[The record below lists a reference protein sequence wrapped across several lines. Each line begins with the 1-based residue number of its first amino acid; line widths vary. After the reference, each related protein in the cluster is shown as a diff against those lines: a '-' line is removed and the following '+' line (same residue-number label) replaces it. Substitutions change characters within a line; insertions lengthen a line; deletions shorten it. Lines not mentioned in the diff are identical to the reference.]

1 MNSLQPPSIDEQ
13 ILDIR
18 EQLLAIQ
25 SSLIDLRDNS
35 QRDQRTKIVDFNMP
49 FLALV
54 GILIKITLASIP
66 AMIIV
71 AVLFGGVAFIGGAL
85 LAGVV
90 AVAPLL
96 DPPVPIASTPR
107 SSITRPTATIAPSVA
122 VSSAADIVL
131 TAIDSQDIDGN
142 LIVTGVLANRGS
154 DPTPAMSVVV
164 AFQIDGRS
172 PVEQRAVIQPI
183 SPGQTVPFTVTNT
196 LPGDWTYIVQI
207 EDYLGHIIPFRDV
220 AP

>member
-35 QRDQRTKIVDFNMP
+35 QRDQRTKIVNFNMP

-85 LAGVV
+85 LAGAV

-107 SSITRPTATIAPSVA
+107 SSITRPTATIAPSAV

-131 TAIDSQDIDGN
+131 TAIDSQDIDGT
-142 LIVTGVLANRGS
+142 LTVTGVLANRGA

-164 AFQIDGRS
+164 AFQIEGRS
-172 PVEQRAVIQPI
+172 PIQQRAVIPPI
-183 SPGQTVPFTVTNT
+183 PPGHTVPFTVTNT

-207 EDYLGHIIPFRDV
+207 EDYLGRKIPFRDI